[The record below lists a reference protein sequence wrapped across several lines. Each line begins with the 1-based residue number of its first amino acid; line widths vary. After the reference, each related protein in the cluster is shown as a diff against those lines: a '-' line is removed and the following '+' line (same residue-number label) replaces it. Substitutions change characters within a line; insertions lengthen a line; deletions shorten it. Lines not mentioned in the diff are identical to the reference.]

1 MKNLRIMVDVSVTVL
16 HHGHIR
22 LFKQA
27 KEYGNVIAAL
37 TIDEEIK
44 YHKGYVP
51 ELSFAYRKE
60 ILESIKYI
68 DEVVPAPWLI
78 TENLL
83 KKHKIDY
90 LLHGDDNQN
99 LVDESKI
106 IIIKKTKNIS
116 SSIIRNQI
124 IKNHANQ
131 F

>member
-1 MKNLRIMVDVSVTVL
+1 LL

-27 KEYGNVIAAL
+27 KKYGNVIAAL
-37 TIDEEIK
+37 TVDEEIK
-44 YHKGYVP
+44 HYKGYVP
-51 ELSFAYRKE
+51 ELTFDHRKE
-60 ILESIKYI
+60 ILESIKYL

-78 TENLL
+78 TENFL
-83 KKHKIDY
+83 KKYNIDY